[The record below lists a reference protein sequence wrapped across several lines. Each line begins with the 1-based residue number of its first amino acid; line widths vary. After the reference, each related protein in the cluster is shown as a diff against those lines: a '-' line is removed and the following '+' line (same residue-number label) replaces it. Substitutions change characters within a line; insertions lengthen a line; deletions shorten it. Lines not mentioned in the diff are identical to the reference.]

1 LFARAIQRS
10 AKLPHAMSVNL
21 PNDPSDEELARDWLL
36 SEQDLV
42 EVRRCRGA
50 DKRHSFAIQLC
61 TLRAYGRFLGQ
72 DYGFVPVRILNHLG
86 RQLGMPPVL
95 FAAPPDRKKTD
106 TEHERRI
113 RAYLGFRNFDEAVR
127 RELAAW
133 LRARAAEGLLGDEL
147 IVRAERHL
155 LAEKIVAPGRSTI
168 ERLVLSVVSR
178 TEGALMDRI
187 HERIPVHHRAAIDT
201 LLVVGAETNR
211 SGLESLREGPP
222 DPTPDTINR
231 WLRLVDT
238 LRELNLAEV
247 DLSELIGVTMDTVA
261 HYAELARRYD
271 VAHLRRFAPPKSRA
285 MVSCFLIEREKSL
298 LDELVTMHHTYLVGL
313 ERRSR
318 NTFRDQRF
326 AANRDLRKHMAV
338 LVALAES
345 LVVAPADMTVGAFRD
360 ECVDLARLRAAIEG
374 CLFFDRL
381 ETRGLLDAMLARHS
395 WLKKYLPG
403 FLRLPFQGG
412 DGSGPLLNAIAH
424 ALSCYER
431 EWRVGKGAP
440 IQFARGFWAKALDAT
455 MVRGSPDG
463 RVWELALAFET
474 DEALRRGDLF
484 LARSRD
490 HRAFWDLVHSPL
502 RWSEERDQAYIA
514 MQLSPQ
520 AEHALDELRTDFDD
534 AADNLLGGLG
544 ANRFVSIE
552 GDRLAL
558 RRRDALEISKSVR
571 QLRRAIETHMPEVG
585 IEDVLI
591 DVDRHCRFTREFTP
605 LGTYAPRVDNLYP
618 ALLASLLAQGTNM
631 GIAQMAQAARIPV
644 DTLQH
649 VSQWFLRDETLR
661 AANRALVD
669 YHHQL
674 PLSAAWGAG
683 TFSSSD
689 AQRIAIER
697 GSLLASFYPR
707 YFGYYERAVGVYTHV
722 SDQHSVFAS
731 RVISCSPREAL
742 YVLDG
747 LLENDTVL
755 APRAHT
761 TDSHGSTEQVF
772 ALCYLL
778 GISFMP
784 RLADLGDIQLYR
796 LDRARS
802 HGELDPLL
810 RTVDTALIVEQ
821 WDHIVRIAASIRDR
835 SSPAHV
841 IVDRLAAN
849 ASDRPAKALT
859 MLGRVVRTAFI
870 MRYLHDAKLRDR
882 IQLQL
887 NRGEGRHALT
897 KRLFFGNNGVFR
909 TGEAD
914 ELMNKVSALSVLSN
928 AVLVWNTTRMAEI
941 VGALEQTSGQK
952 VAPDELARISPLLT
966 ARLLVSG
973 RYNFD
978 LASPPDDQEPS

>member
-1 LFARAIQRS
+1 
-10 AKLPHAMSVNL
+10 MSLIL

-50 DKRHSFAIQLC
+50 DNRHSFAIQLC

-113 RAYLGFRNFDEAVR
+113 RAYLGFRSFDEAVR

-155 LAEKIVAPGRSTI
+155 LSEKIVAPARSTL
-168 ERLVLSVVSR
+168 ERLVLSTVSR
-178 TEGALMDRI
+178 TEGAAMDRI
-187 HERIPVHHRAAIDT
+187 HERIPGHHRAAIDE
-201 LLVVGAETNR
+201 LLVVDAEAKR

-222 DPTPDTINR
+222 DPTPDAINR
-231 WLRLVDT
+231 WLSLADA

-247 DLSELIGVTMDTVA
+247 DLSGLVGVTVDTVA
-261 HYAELARRYD
+261 HYAELVRRYD
-271 VAHLRRFAPPKSRA
+271 AAHLRRFALPKSRA

-298 LDELVTMHHTYLVGL
+298 LDELVTMHHIYLVGL

-326 AANRDLRKHMAV
+326 TTHRDLRKNMAV
-338 LVALAES
+338 LVAIGEAL
-345 LVVAPADMTVGAFRD
+345 LKAPGEMSVDGFRD
-360 ECVDLARLRAAIEG
+360 AHVDIVRLRAAIDG
-374 CLFFDRL
+374 CVSFDRL

-395 WLKKYLPG
+395 WLKKYLPN

-412 DGSGPLLNAIAH
+412 DGTGALLDAIAH
-424 ALSCYER
+424 AQSCYEQER
-431 EWRVGKGAP
+431 TVGKGAP
-440 IQFARGFWAKALDAT
+440 IEFARGFWAKALDMT
-455 MVRGSPDG
+455 MVRNLPDG

-490 HRAFWDLVHSPL
+490 HRAFWDLVHSPV
-502 RWSEERDQAYIA
+502 RWKAEREQAYIA

-520 AEHALDELRTDFDD
+520 ADHALERLRTEFDE
-534 AADNLLGGLG
+534 AADALLGGLA
-544 ANRFVSIE
+544 ANRFAAVD

-558 RRRDALEISKSVR
+558 RRRDALEISKNVR
-571 QLRRAIETHMPEVG
+571 ELRRAIETHMPEIG

-591 DVDRHCRFTREFTP
+591 EIDRQCRFTREFTP
-605 LGTYAPRVDNLYP
+605 LGTYAPRVDKLYP

-661 AANRALVD
+661 AANRVLVD
-669 YHHQL
+669 YHNQL
-674 PLSAAWGAG
+674 PLSAAWGDG

-731 RVISCSPREAL
+731 RVISCAPREAL

-778 GISFMP
+778 GIAFMP

-796 LDRARS
+796 LDRVRS
-802 HGELDPLL
+802 YGALDPLM
-810 RTVDTALIVEQ
+810 RTVDTAVIVEQ

-841 IVDRLAAN
+841 VVDRLAAN

-870 MRYLHDAKLRDR
+870 MRYLHEAKLRDR

-897 KRLFFGNNGVFR
+897 KRLFFGNDGVFR

-941 VGALEQTSGQK
+941 VAALEQTSGQTIP
-952 VAPDELARISPLLT
+952 PDELARISPLLS

-978 LASPPDDQEPS
+978 LASPPDDQPPS